1 MKTKKNKS
9 YKKALDLVNK
19 HYDDVES
26 YLEQWR
32 TDDGYEQDEGG
43 TEYFT
48 DFNLCLDDGS
58 AEGLLYNVLFIVSA
72 GATEGGHDEGS
83 RLFNRIAETCSF
95 DAEKALHAVVVKNI
109 INLDDVVQYDDGRVL
124 FAAIGRF

>member
-1 MKTKKNKS
+1 MKTNKNKS
-9 YKKALDLVNK
+9 YKKALYLVNK
-19 HYDDVES
+19 HYDDVEA

-32 TDDGYEQDEGG
+32 NDDGYEQDEGG

-58 AEGLLYNVLFIVSA
+58 AEGLLYNVLFIVGA

-83 RLFNRIAETCSF
+83 RLSNRIAALVNFE
-95 DAEKALHAVVVKNI
+95 AEKNLHAVVVRHI
-109 INLDDVVQYDDGRVL
+109 INLKDVVRYDDGTVL
-124 FAAIGRF
+124 FAAIR